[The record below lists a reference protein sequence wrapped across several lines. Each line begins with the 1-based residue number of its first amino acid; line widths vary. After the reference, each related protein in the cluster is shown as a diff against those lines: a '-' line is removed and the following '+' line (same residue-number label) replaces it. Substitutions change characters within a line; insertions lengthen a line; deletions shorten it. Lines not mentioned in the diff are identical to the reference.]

1 MRAGTPVKELHSF
14 RQKSGLI
21 LLSLLINS
29 VMGCVATQPDITPML
44 PTLPLPTTSIEA
56 TVPTDWVTISND
68 GQCGYSISYPP
79 TIQSASQGRYSWL
92 LNPAESD
99 PGGQI
104 RNFIFVSVIPDG
116 FDTSKDEII
125 YNYDPAEKET
135 LLEMQVGDSR
145 SLQEDPNMAP
155 WFTYT
160 RVSDTVIENQ
170 VAQTYENIQPW
181 EFPLGTKEIRSYLRA
196 NGCTY
201 LIGGYLATVGSGQP
215 GAIDEELFRQIIT
228 TFRLNS

>member
-1 MRAGTPVKELHSF
+1 MRVGTPVKELHRF
-14 RQKSGLI
+14 RRKSGLI
-21 LLSLLINS
+21 LLSLLIGS
-29 VMGCVATQPDITPML
+29 MMGCVGTQPDITPTL
-44 PTLPLPTTSIEA
+44 PTLPLPTNSIAA

-92 LNPAESD
+92 LNPAEAD
-99 PGGQI
+99 PSGQI
-104 RNFIFVSVIPDG
+104 RNFIYVSVIPDG
-116 FDTSKDEII
+116 FDTSKDEIL
-125 YNYDPAEKET
+125 YNYDPAEMGT
-135 LLEMQVGDSR
+135 LLEMQVGESR
-145 SLQEDPNMAP
+145 SLREDPNTAP

-160 RVSDTVIENQ
+160 RVLDTLIDSQ

-201 LIGGYLATVGSGQP
+201 LIGGYMATVGSGQT

-228 TFRLNS
+228 TFRASS